1 MNATQTNL
9 YLPNGIP
16 VLNTTDGEPGTV
28 LNGFAF
34 DPDTGW
40 YEYEVVTKHG
50 IERWQRSDMLLMSEI
65 EGAN

>member
-1 MNATQTNL
+1 
-9 YLPNGIP
+9 

-40 YEYEVVTKHG
+40 YEYEVVTKYG
-50 IERWQRSDMLLMSEI
+50 IERWQRGDMLLMSEI
-65 EGAN
+65 EDAN